1 MCTYGCIGVV
11 ANEVNYLL
19 AISLAGGGGAYFMQI
34 YSIMNLKSLG
44 KFYITDHS
52 TLQIPRIK

>member
-19 AISLAGGGGAYFMQI
+19 AISLAGGVGLI
-34 YSIMNLKSLG
+34 LCK
-44 KFYITDHS
+44 YIQ
-52 TLQIPRIK
+52 L